1 MANFDAKRWVSKKPD
16 AMNLTAGNFGSHVRN
31 GGTNAQQLE
40 AHLPMDV
47 PKTVSNAAPEEKDG
61 YILFEK
67 PNEQE
72 IHY

>member
-1 MANFDAKRWVSKKPD
+1 MSNFDAKKRWVSKKLD

-31 GGTNAQQLE
+31 GSTEEQKLE
-40 AHLPMDV
+40 AHLPLDV

-67 PNEQE
+67 SNE
-72 IHY
+72 